1 MLILVT
7 LLTKGMFAIGCRP
20 RVVIH
25 GRSFQVFG
33 PWMEDGDGYGAG
45 LLELP
50 GLS

>member
-1 MLILVT
+1 MIIPGVCDLV
-7 LLTKGMFAIGCRP
+7 F
-20 RVVIH
+20 
-25 GRSFQVFG
+25 